1 MILTLIVKFLGL
13 TLFMIPHCFN
23 YKNNDKKSVSQLLLL
38 TVSISAIMLSACS
51 STGSKKVDANKHT
64 DYSGSLLDIESIN
77 ELADLL
83 EAKNMDMVENN
94 QADIIRMGNLW
105 DRLRFGFRLN
115 HNQYNSRIEAQKNW
129 FITRQEY
136 LDRLTARASRYLYHT
151 VREAERRHMP
161 TELALLP
168 VIESSYDPSA
178 TSNASA
184 AGLWQF
190 IPSTGKMYGLSVTQD
205 YDGRRDVIEST
216 RAAYEF
222 LTALYNRFGSWEL
235 ALAAYNCGPGCVQRA
250 INRNES
256 RGMPTDFWSLNL
268 PTETMNYVPRFL
280 AVSDIIANPTSHGVS
295 LPAIANQQHFR
306 TVPVATGISLYQVSK
321 TIGVSSDELQNLNPG
336 LTFGQVVSHAP
347 QRIVIPN
354 SIGVNIDKK
363 LSALGSGAII
373 KNEYP
378 TETYTALNTTFQK
391 VSNSN
396 GIQYNNSPYN
406 KSRLPTNANELANYA
421 QGALIHNSANNIVVN
436 NTNKYQP
443 TASSEPPLTASEIS
457 DITKEVINAKA
468 NTPSSPT
475 FEAKSEQT
483 NQKTSGVTK
492 PSDKNKEFIA
502 ANKSKN
508 DSVKQE
514 VIEKSVL
521 PVTKSPKDIKLDE
534 IKTQQNVLEE
544 KGEEKKLSFATKD
557 SQLTK
562 NTKPKGKRSTYIVQA
577 GDTLLNIAN
586 RAGLNWRDIA
596 KWNQM
601 NSDATLLAGA
611 TLYLYNAKPIK
622 PLATT
627 KTAHKANQTNK
638 QPQTYIVKP
647 SDTLIGTANKF
658 GLRPSQLAK
667 YNNMSVIDD
676 LRIGQKLWLVDRQT
690 SATVGT
696 KASSSNHKTTQENIK
711 TQNYQVKSGDGLIAL
726 SHRFNTPVKT
736 LAELNGIKI
745 TDDLYVG
752 QTIKLP
758 KDAKDLLINKQLEK
772 VSKPATNKQL
782 APKVEVV
789 NYKVKSGDTLT
800 SIANKFNTKPAIIAD
815 LNKFKINYH
824 VQLGQNIKVPANSLP
839 LKSTKELTNKNL
851 VNKYKVK
858 AGDTLL
864 GIANRM
870 KIKPSLLATANNLT
884 VTSDLKIGQVLTI
897 PSASNIGLNGQRNK
911 SQSITNNKVSANTRP
926 NKTGTNKIGSKQVK
940 SGIKIVST
948 YQVKSGDSLAILANR
963 FNMSV
968 ATLAKANNLSVQSQV
983 QIGQK
988 LKIPATSINYTV
1000 KSGDTLIG
1008 LAKKQG
1014 VSIKQLAKLNGI
1026 PENTALKIGQHIKLP
1041 IKQ

>member
-1 MILTLIVKFLGL
+1 MIQ
-13 TLFMIPHCFN
+13 HCSQ
-23 YKNNDKKSVSQLLLL
+23 YKNNDKKIASQLVLL
-38 TVSISAIMLSACS
+38 TVSVSAIMLSSCS
-51 STGSKKVDANKHT
+51 STGSKKPYSNTNSVVNTNYEQT
-64 DYSGSLLDIESIN
+64 DYSGSLLDVASIN

-94 QADIIRMGNLW
+94 QADIMRMGNLW
-105 DRLRFGFRLN
+105 DRLRSGFRLD
-115 HNQYNSRIEAQKNW
+115 HSQYNARIEAQKNW
-129 FITRQEY
+129 FITRQQY

-216 RAAYEF
+216 GAAYEF

-256 RGMPTDFWSLNL
+256 RGLPTDFWSLKL
-268 PTETMNYVPRFL
+268 PKETMNYVPRFW
-280 AVSDIIANPTSHGVS
+280 AVSDIVSNPTNHGVY

-306 TVPVATGISLYQVSK
+306 TVPVATGVSLYQVSK
-321 TIGVSSDELQNLNPG
+321 TIGISSDELQNLNPG
-336 LTFGQVVSHAP
+336 LTFGQIVSHAP

-354 SIGVNIDKK
+354 SVSVNVDKK

-378 TETYTALNTTFQK
+378 KETYTALNTTFQNISK
-391 VSNSN
+391 NN
-396 GIQYNNSPYN
+396 NIQYNSKPYD
-406 KSRLPTNANELANYA
+406 KSRLPTNGNELANYA

-436 NTNKYQP
+436 NNTNQYP
-443 TASSEPPLTASEIS
+443 TAVSSEPPLTAAEIS
-457 DITKEVINAKA
+457 RINKEVISAKA
-468 NTPSSPT
+468 NTSSNT
-475 FEAKSEQT
+475 TLEANNIQSSQKTVSVAKSLDKKEEIIAS
-483 NQKTSGVTK
+483 NKVTS
-492 PSDKNKEFIA
+492 E
-502 ANKSKN
+502 
-508 DSVKQE
+508 SVKQE

-521 PVTKSPKDIKLDE
+521 PVSKAPKDIKLDE
-534 IKTQQNVLEE
+534 IKTQQDVLEE

-557 SQLTK
+557 NKLAK
-562 NTKPKGKRSTYIVQA
+562 DTKPKGKRSTYTVKR

-586 RAGLNWRDIA
+586 RAGVNWRDIA

-601 NSDATLLAGA
+601 SPNATLLAGS

-622 PLATT
+622 PLVAT
-627 KTAHKANQTNK
+627 KTNDKASQTNK
-638 QPQTYIVKP
+638 QPQTYVVKP
-647 SDTLIGTANKF
+647 GDTLIGTANEL

-667 YNNMSVIDD
+667 YNNMSVTDD
-676 LRIGQKLWLVDRQT
+676 LRIGQKLWLVDNRANT
-690 SATVGT
+690 TVS
-696 KASSSNHKTTQENIK
+696 KNVSSSNNTTAQKTIK

-726 SHRFNTPVKT
+726 SRRFNTPVKT

-758 KDAKDLLINKQLEK
+758 KNAKDSLA
-772 VSKPATNKQL
+772 SKPAEKASKTATNKKP
-782 APKVEVV
+782 AAKVDVV
-789 NYKVKSGDTLT
+789 YYQVKTGDTLT
-800 SIANKFNTKPAIIAD
+800 GIADKLNTKSSVIAD
-815 LNKFKINYH
+815 LNNFTTNYH
-824 VQLGQNIKVPANSLP
+824 VQLGQKIKVPANSLP
-839 LKSTKELTNKNL
+839 LEPSNKASIS
-851 VNKYKVK
+851 KYKVK

-864 GIANRM
+864 GVANRLR
-870 KIKPSLLATANNLT
+870 IKPSLLATANNLSI
-884 VTSDLKIGQVLTI
+884 TSDLKIGQVLTI
-897 PSASNIGLNGQRNK
+897 PTTGNTGSNGQRNESK
-911 SQSITNNKVSANTRP
+911 SNTKQKVTDNAS
-926 NKTGTNKIGSKQVK
+926 SKQVG
-940 SGIKIVST
+940 SSTVIATT
-948 YQVKSGDSLAILANR
+948 YQVKSGDSLTNLAKR

-968 ATLAKANNLSVQSQV
+968 ATLAKANNLSIQSQV

-988 LKIPATSINYTV
+988 LKIPATSIKYTV

-1014 VSIKQLAKLNGI
+1014 VSTKQLAQLNDI
-1026 PENTALKIGQHIKLP
+1026 PENTELKIGQRIKLP
-1041 IKQ
+1041 LK